1 MSKILNSVF
10 LVSGTAIGSGLISL
24 PISAAKVGMQWTC
37 IVIAISLLVAYKT
50 SCLTID
56 LIKSQGQP
64 LSIVELS
71 NCISGKIAK
80 LISMFSLYA
89 LSLALLCA
97 YFAGTSSIFG
107 SFFNLSQNI
116 ATFICMAI
124 FSILFITKPK
134 VFNNLNS
141 ILVFVL
147 LILIACAVCS
157 MTTATTLCTDEIKVS
172 YKTIM
177 PFLPII
183 FTSFG
188 VQNVCP
194 FVVKTMG
201 LADIKAIKKV
211 FLIGLLIPA
220 IIYAIWIYATLA
232 RIYVYDNELYRNIL
246 NGGVDVG
253 TLVNSLCNSVNF
265 KFGAVALKLLSL
277 FAILT
282 SATGTGIGLISS
294 LKELKYCN
302 SNCSIILCVIGI
314 PTMLTMLVQHPFLR
328 ILSFGGMIAT
338 TFVIFMPVY
347 LNSKISK
354 NSISGA
360 LCVIFGILVVIAEL
374 FY

>member
-1 MSKILNSVF
+1 MSKIVNSVF
-10 LVSGTAIGSGLISL
+10 LVCGTAIGSGLISL
-24 PISAAKVGMQWTC
+24 PLSAAKVGIQWTC
-37 IVIAISLLVAYKT
+37 LIIVLSLLVAYKT

-56 LIKSQGQP
+56 LIKSQGQS

-71 NCISGKIAK
+71 DNISGKIAK

-97 YFAGTSSIFG
+97 YFAGTRSILE
-107 SFFNLSQNI
+107 SFFDLNNNTS
-116 ATFICMAI
+116 TFICVAM
-124 FSILFITKPK
+124 FSILFIMKPN

-141 ILVFVL
+141 LLVSIL

-157 MTTATTLCTDEIKVS
+157 MTATTTLCVDNINWS
-172 YKTIM
+172 FKTIM

-194 FVVKTMG
+194 FVAKTIG
-201 LADIKAIKKV
+201 LDDIKSIKKA
-211 FLIGLLIPA
+211 FFIGLLITA
-220 IIYAIWIYATLA
+220 VIYAVWIYATLA
-232 RIYVYDNELYRNIL
+232 RIYVYDNALYQNIL

-253 TLVNSLCNSVNF
+253 MLVNSLCNSANF
-265 KFGAVALKLLSL
+265 KFVAVVLKLLSL
-277 FAILT
+277 FAIVT

-294 LKELKYCN
+294 LKEIKYCN
-302 SNCSIILCVIGI
+302 NKYTIILCVIGI
-314 PTMLTMLVQHPFLR
+314 PTMLTMLVQNAFLR

-347 LNSKISK
+347 LNLKISNK
-354 NSISGA
+354 CISGA
-360 LCVIFGILVVIAEL
+360 LCVIFGIFVVIAEL
-374 FY
+374 LY